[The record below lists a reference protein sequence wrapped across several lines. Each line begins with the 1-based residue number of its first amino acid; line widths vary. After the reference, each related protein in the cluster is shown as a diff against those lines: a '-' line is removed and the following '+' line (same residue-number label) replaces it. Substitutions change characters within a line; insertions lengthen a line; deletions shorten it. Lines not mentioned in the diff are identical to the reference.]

1 MRLRECL
8 EVSMCS
14 PLETGGQWLAMVVRM
29 PVSKG
34 SEHKSNK
41 MVYNLSEKNKEI
53 LQMIVYLPQVQLICS
68 YYLFM
73 IWDPQVFSFSISLK
87 WTVAIVGIPSI
98 LCLFALGS
106 ELRRPQVHKPYLPIG
121 AKLMKF
127 LDLYGNWT
135 WFYQNKYTIILLKL
149 SLYLL

>member
-1 MRLRECL
+1 MRPWECL

-14 PLETGGQWLAMVVRM
+14 PLETGGKWLAMVVRM
-29 PVSKG
+29 PVERGLNTNPIRWFTICQKKTK
-34 SEHKSNK
+34 KSFK
-41 MVYNLSEKNKEI
+41 WLSI
-53 LQMIVYLPQVQLICS
+53 YLKCS
-68 YYLFM
+68 WYVYLFM
-73 IWDPQVFSFSISLK
+73 IWDPQIFSFSISLK
-87 WTVAIVGIPSI
+87 WMVAIVGIPSI

-121 AKLMKF
+121 AKMMKF